1 MKTPIN
7 ITRLILLV
15 CVMLLASCA
24 NFKPYEGKDG
34 GYMVAS
40 FYVETNR
47 DISEV
52 NEIEDD
58 EILDAKKVGRF
69 NFIDVL
75 FRSLDREGDFA
86 IHKVPLV
93 EFSTVHLEDSTD
105 YKTIIFDGKVLFGNV
120 DVKYLK
126 PGQYEIY
133 DIYASA
139 NGYRTTFKLTEEI
152 SIPFEVKTG
161 EVIYLG
167 SFEPDSIFG
176 ENVFGLEVL
185 GGIVFDIHN
194 RQQLDIEE
202 AEKINAGIQGK
213 KVNSIFER
221 DLAPISIFRFKENK
235 I

>member
-1 MKTPIN
+1 MKIPIN

-15 CVMLLASCA
+15 CVTLLASCA

-34 GYMVAS
+34 GYIVAS
-40 FYVETNR
+40 YYFEIDR
-47 DISEV
+47 DISVV
-52 NEIEDD
+52 NEIEYKTVN
-58 EILDAKKVGRF
+58 AKKIDRF
-69 NFIDVL
+69 SYINIL
-75 FRSLDREGDFA
+75 FRSLDREGDST
-86 IHKVPLV
+86 IHKAPLV
-93 EFSTVHLEDSTD
+93 SINPIYLDYSTE
-105 YKTIIFDGKVLFGNV
+105 YKTIIFDGKELFGKI

-139 NGYRTTFKLTEEI
+139 DGHSRTFKLTEEI

-176 ENVFGLEVL
+176 KNVFGLEVL
-185 GGIVFDIHN
+185 GGVVFDIHN